1 MKIIYKCSLEI
12 TDTFEDSEV
21 ESINP
26 AAEITDS
33 ITESLTEGL
42 SKNGTVNITGD
53 SVEVIR

>member
-26 AAEITDS
+26 AAEIT
-33 ITESLTEGL
+33 ESLTEGL